1 MKVTA
6 RNPEILKSVKLENL
20 RNYLLDSGWYE
31 DRPFLENATIWLK
44 QEPNNGEFEIL
55 LPSRQDVGDYAIR
68 VGEVVKTLAEVENRT
83 PIGIL
88 GELLTTFPTI
98 QIQGFVSQIQ
108 APIEQLYENS
118 VYENSSG
125 KITLVGIVFYKL
137 RKINALLADDYYTI
151 AMKAY
156 QERLPILCVGNLTK
170 VDDILILNDLQ
181 KFELDNV

>member
-55 LPSRQDVGDYAIR
+55 LPLRQDVGDYAIR
-68 VGEVVKTLAEVENRT
+68 VGEAVKTLAEVENRT

-88 GELLTTFPTI
+88 G
-98 QIQGFVSQIQ
+98 V
-108 APIEQLYENS
+108 A
-118 VYENSSG
+118 
-125 KITLVGIVFYKL
+125 
-137 RKINALLADDYYTI
+137 
-151 AMKAY
+151 
-156 QERLPILCVGNLTK
+156 
-170 VDDILILNDLQ
+170 
-181 KFELDNV
+181 LDNVSYTSNSGISFSLFRRRVMKTVEK

>member
-6 RNPEILKSVKLENL
+6 RNPEILKSVKLESL

-55 LPSRQDVGDYAIR
+55 LPSRQNVGDYAIR
-68 VGEVVKTLAEVENRT
+68 VGEAVKTLAEVENRT

-88 GELLTTFPTI
+88 GELLTTFPTL
-98 QIQGFVSQIQ
+98 QIQGLVAQIQ
-108 APIEQLYENS
+108 APNNHTTGR
-118 VYENSSG
+118 V
-125 KITLVGIVFYKL
+125 TLFGVVFDKL
-137 RKINALLADDYYTI
+137 RKINVLLADDYYII

-156 QERLPILCVGNLTK
+156 QERLPVLCVGDLTRGNDVLMLNNL
-170 VDDILILNDLQ
+170 Q
-181 KFELDNV
+181 RFELDSI

>member
-6 RNPEILKSVKLENL
+6 RNPEILKSVKLESL

-31 DRPFLENATIWLK
+31 DRPFLNNATIWLK

-108 APIEQLYENS
+108 APIQRLHE
-118 VYENSSG
+118 SSGG
-125 KITLVGIVFYKL
+125 KITLFGVVFDKL

-181 KFELDNV
+181 KFELDNI

>member
-31 DRPFLENATIWLK
+31 DRPFLNNATIWLK

-68 VGEVVKTLAEVENRT
+68 VGEAVKTLAEVENRT

-88 GELLTTFPTI
+88 GELLTTFPTV
-98 QIQGFVSQIQ
+98 QIQGLVSQIQ
-108 APIEQLYENS
+108 APVERLYENS
-118 VYENSSG
+118 GG
-125 KITLVGIVFYKL
+125 KITLFGVVFDKL
-137 RKINALLADDYYTI
+137 RKINTLLTNDYYTI

-156 QERLPILCVGNLTK
+156 QERLPIMCVGNLTK
-170 VDDILILNDLQ
+170 VDDTLILDNVQ
-181 KFELDNV
+181 KFELDNI